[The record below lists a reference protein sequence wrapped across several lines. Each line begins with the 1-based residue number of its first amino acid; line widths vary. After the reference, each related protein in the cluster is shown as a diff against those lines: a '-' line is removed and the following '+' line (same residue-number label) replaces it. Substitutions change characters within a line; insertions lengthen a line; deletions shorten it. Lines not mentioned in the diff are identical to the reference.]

1 MKAVIQL
8 SPKGEMNGG
17 SNYRDAKHRGIY
29 LALLTDPE
37 RDSCFSI
44 NFTKSVG

>member
-17 SNYRDAKHRGIY
+17 SNYRDAKRRGIY
-29 LALLTDPE
+29 LALLTDLRGIVVLVLILPK
-37 RDSCFSI
+37 DV
-44 NFTKSVG
+44 T